1 MSRKPYKFWKKGVGQ
16 FIMVPHAIVKSDAW
30 RSCKPNAIVVWLQLS
45 RRFNGMNNGRIV
57 YSCRE
62 ATEDVRIGKNTAAK
76 ALIQLMEVG
85 LIECV
90 TESSFDCRKKLA
102 REWALTHHPVD
113 GRPASHK
120 WKDYKIKAS
129 PKLKPHSPKLDTD

>member
-1 MSRKPYKFWKKGVGQ
+1 MSRKPYKYKKRGSDR
-16 FIMVPHAIVKSDAW
+16 FVKLTHQMIGSDAW
-30 RSCKPNAIVVWLQLS
+30 RSCKPAVRVVWIGLVM
-45 RRFNGMNNGRIV
+45 RFNGINNGRIV

-62 ATEDVRIGKNTAAK
+62 ATEDIRIGKNTAAK

-102 REWALTHHPVD
+102 REWALTHEPVD
-113 GRPASHK
+113 GRPASRK
-120 WKDYKIKAS
+120 WKDYKIKVS
-129 PKLKPHSPKLDTD
+129 PK